1 MKAIIA
7 EDEKLMRERL
17 LGMLATAWPEL
28 AIVGVAKDGLEA
40 MSLWKKHRPQI
51 MFLDIRMPG
60 KTGLEV
66 AAEICTEVDAPQIVF
81 VTAYD
86 EYAIKAF
93 ANGAADYLLKPV
105 EAERLSATVARLKK
119 RLEAAPVLEFPDLSV
134 LLESLLNR
142 HENSSSVKLKWLR
155 ASLGNQTRLI
165 NINDVVYF
173 QSDTKYSRI
182 VTSDAEAL
190 VRTPLK
196 ELLAGL
202 DEQVFWQIHRGTI
215 VNAGQID
222 RVVREGPE
230 KLTLYLKSRPEK
242 LHVSRQFFHLFKQ
255 S

>member
-119 RLEAAPVLEFPDLSV
+119 RLEAAPAMEFIDFTA
-134 LLESLLNR
+134 R
-142 HENSSSVKLKWLR
+142 LR
-155 ASLGNQTRLI
+155 RDGWPMRCQRLTSPRLI
-165 NINDVVYF
+165 WVNS
-173 QSDTKYSRI
+173 QTAPARI
-182 VTSDAEAL
+182 L
-190 VRTPLK
+190 
-196 ELLAGL
+196 
-202 DEQVFWQIHRGTI
+202 
-215 VNAGQID
+215 
-222 RVVREGPE
+222 
-230 KLTLYLKSRPEK
+230 
-242 LHVSRQFFHLFKQ
+242 
-255 S
+255 